1 MEIMKVFSSYD
12 DYGYEDERLYSV
24 LMTEDELVSLFS
36 EDEKKMSTGAKVGLG
51 VAGATAATGAGIYGA
66 KKLGERLVNKAE
78 LAAKENA
85 RLVNLASSGIL
96 TKKEQQA
103 ADKLVRKINK
113 ATKLGNNLQ
122 KPANAISKL
131 AKRVIKR

>member
-1 MEIMKVFSSYD
+1 MIRSPRIEPKSRRVRNKQHNIKIFSSYE
-12 DYGYEDERLYSV
+12 DYGYEEERLYSV

-51 VAGATAATGAGIYGA
+51 VAGATAATGLGIYGA
-66 KKLGERLVNKAE
+66 KKLGE
-78 LAAKENA
+78 
-85 RLVNLASSGIL
+85 
-96 TKKEQQA
+96 
-103 ADKLVRKINK
+103 KLEKTGK
-113 ATKLGNNLQ
+113 LKLGQNLQ